1 MVQRAHDVVKTLMG
15 VVPSSEGGGG
25 GEVILGASTTQL
37 CATLAGCFLDA
48 SGAGERGKDSWLGP
62 GDEVVVHRSGHEAN
76 IGPWVRLAAR
86 AGATLAWWGPGPS
99 GEAAPLDALRSALTP
114 RTKILAVCHVSNLLG
129 EIADLPA
136 IVAAARELAHPECQV
151 VVDGVAYAPHRAMS
165 VSEWGVDWYCFSVY
179 KVYGPHC
186 AAMYGASR
194 ALSLVTGPNH
204 FFIDPKDVP
213 YKFELGGVSHEA
225 CAGVVALGGYLG
237 RLATGGGGGTGEACG
252 GDEEAGG
259 EPGGGE
265 EGGGGGGRES
275 VRRAHDA
282 RTRALTRSEVET
294 AFDVMTALEAPTT
307 TALMRYFRALH
318 ERGAVRLIGPASDDP
333 DIRVPTVSFVPL
345 LPGVT
350 VHDVV
355 AAAHGARVA
364 IRNGNMYGV
373 RLCED
378 LGVDPAAGVVRVSLV
393 YYNTVSEVARL
404 VRAMEGVFGAG

>member
-1 MVQRAHDVVKTLMG
+1 MG

-37 CATLAGCFLDA
+37 CATLAGCFFDA
-48 SGAGERGKDSWLGP
+48 SGTGERGKDSWLGP

-165 VSEWGVDWYCFSVY
+165 VSDWGVDWYCFSVY

-333 DIRVPTVSFVPL
+333 NIRVPTVSFVPL

-393 YYNTVSEVARL
+393 HYNTVSEVARL